1 MHGEA
6 ASRYRGA
13 ANRYPHRLPTPAVPS
28 APWHS
33 VGRHHLLP
41 EAATEER
48 DTRESRESGAAS
60 GRQEVPRDR
69 FSQVSR
75 DPIRPPS
82 RRWEAPGGPG
92 SPSARSRAV
101 KRFPCAW
108 AALPLAA
115 APRVG
120 RAASRCGAEWP
131 PAAPFPTDE
140 ARRSLS
146 WISPP
151 VPTSVSPPLRSSK
164 PTSSGSR
171 RPPRSGVGNPRQ
183 EWIRLRPSCGE

>member
-146 WISPP
+146 WISPSCP
-151 VPTSVSPPLRSSK
+151 HLGLPSAKELEANEQRVSAAATLRRGK
-164 PTSSGSR
+164 PTA
-171 RPPRSGVGNPRQ
+171 GVDPAAPV
-183 EWIRLRPSCGE
+183 LR